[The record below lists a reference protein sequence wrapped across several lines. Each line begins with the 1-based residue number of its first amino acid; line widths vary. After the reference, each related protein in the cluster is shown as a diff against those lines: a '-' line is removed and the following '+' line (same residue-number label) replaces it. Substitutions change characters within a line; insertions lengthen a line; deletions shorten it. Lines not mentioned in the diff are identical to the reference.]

1 MNHVVASHDPTW
13 HGEMEAI
20 RSACITLQSFKLTGC
35 ILYTSAEPCPM
46 CMAACYWAGL
56 EHVYYAATVD
66 DAAKYGNFDDR
77 PIYEQLALPK
87 EKRSIKFTQ
96 LLRNEAIKVWKKY
109 QKKPNRI
116 HY

>member
-1 MNHVVASHDPTW
+1 
-13 HGEMEAI
+13 
-20 RSACITLQSFKLTGC
+20 
-35 ILYTSAEPCPM
+35 
-46 CMAACYWAGL
+46 
-56 EHVYYAATVD
+56 VD